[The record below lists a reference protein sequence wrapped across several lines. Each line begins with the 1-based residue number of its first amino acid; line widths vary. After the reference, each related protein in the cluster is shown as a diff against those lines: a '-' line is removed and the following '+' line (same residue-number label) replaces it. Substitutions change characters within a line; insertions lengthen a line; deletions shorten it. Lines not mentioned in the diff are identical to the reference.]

1 MLSRLPPEAAG
12 CSTHVQKLR
21 DSSPKM
27 PSFTKKV
34 MEDRDS
40 EQSPG
45 RDEDSRKDGQDGSEK
60 GTSSF
65 LSSGYAADDI
75 SDSPGGFSIFMF
87 SPLGAPKAADQKIG
101 SFRSSRCLGAPSST
115 RTR

>member
-1 MLSRLPPEAAG
+1 
-12 CSTHVQKLR
+12 
-21 DSSPKM
+21 M

-45 RDEDSRKDGQDGSEK
+45 DERLSKRWPGRISEK
-60 GTSSF
+60 GFLSF

-87 SPLGAPKAADQKIG
+87 SPLGAPKAADQKTDPSG
-101 SFRSSRCLGAPSST
+101 QVDVWERQLDEVDREEALFRLG
-115 RTR
+115 